1 MKSLLCRVLLV
12 VYLVP
17 AVGFAQAPATRIK
30 RVENGLLP
38 AVLIKGD
45 PAWSLAE
52 RMKFYKVP
60 GLSVAVI
67 DNFKVVW
74 ARAYG
79 VKELETKEP
88 VTTETFVSSRI
99 H

>member
-1 MKSLLCRVLLV
+1 MNQLLCKVLLV
-12 VYLVP
+12 VFLFP
-17 AVGFAQAPATRIK
+17 ANGFAQSPTTRIK
-30 RVENGLLP
+30 RVEQGLLP

-67 DNFKVVW
+67 EISGNMM
-74 ARAYG
+74 
-79 VKELETKEP
+79 
-88 VTTETFVSSRI
+88 I
-99 H
+99 